1 MLKILAYAWLYLLIT
16 LLIISVCVL
25 LALGSDMVEKDRAER
40 AKEQAKREKELTFN
54 DGPSRWE
61 TQRTVNRLLKADK
74 KRPRRVW

>member
-1 MLKILAYAWLYLLIT
+1 MLKILAYTWLYLLIT
-16 LLIISVCVL
+16 LLIISVCAL